1 MTTTIQLPTV
11 PGDIDTA
18 EDFDRFFGR
27 LIFHVPAV
35 SSVTRVNNI
44 PTALIYDNDL
54 TPTQQAEVAEA
65 IAAHLAIA
73 NGKIQTV
80 LDLIGQRRA
89 QIANDLTALTA
100 ATTLAAV
107 KPIVQR
113 MLNSEDTTLAVL
125 DKTYKY
131 FRWTTR

>member
-1 MTTTIQLPTV
+1 MTTIIQLPAV
-11 PGDIDTA
+11 PGDISTA
-18 EDFDRFFGR
+18 AEFERFFWP
-27 LIFHVPAV
+27 LIFHIPAV
-35 SSVTRVNNI
+35 SGVTRVNNI
-44 PTALIYDNDL
+44 PTELIYENDL
-54 TPTQQAEVAEA
+54 TPQQQAEVAEA

-73 NGKIQTV
+73 NGKIQNV

-113 MLNSEDTTLAVL
+113 MLNAEDTTLVVL